1 MNIVKI
7 FRAVSW
13 MGVMFIAPNSSA
25 DTAAGLSIAEYQDLY
40 EAIELMRSESVFSE
54 AAKGDQKELL
64 RKIISEMCKG
74 RLRRYLHL
82 VPEKLPEEKE
92 ELEAELQKILIKVAS
107 YPHVNS
113 DGLTL
118 FESFINE
125 GVLSIDPYFEYVG
138 SQSYSKSAD
147 KYHGPLG
154 TLGIEMTFRKG
165 EFSLN
170 PFRGMNAEKAGIRLG
185 DRLCSVDETDVEG
198 RTFSNV
204 GAMLRGRP
212 GSQVELGVVG
222 ESGKR
227 REVTIRRGTETIPLF
242 QIRPSDSII
251 ETQELSADFLTEL
264 ENEAHNFHSETVTLD
279 FRGLAGGDVEQMAEF
294 CELFLPKGDFI
305 LHEKGSYRILMA
317 DPSDKGREVTIAQAG
332 EKLLISESTPIFKFK
347 KIKILQGGFTAS
359 AAEAII
365 VSFKASDS
373 FETETIGS
381 KSFGKA
387 MISRRAVLTSGA
399 FLSFSAK
406 KMLKPDGSTWEG
418 EGLEPDILSP

>member
-1 MNIVKI
+1 M
-7 FRAVSW
+7 S
-13 MGVMFIAPNSSA
+13 IAPDSSA
-25 DTAAGLSIAEYQDLY
+25 ETTSGLGIAEYQDLY

-82 VPEKLPEEKE
+82 VPEKLPDEKE
-92 ELEAELQKILIKVAS
+92 ELEAELQKILKKVAS

-138 SQSYSKSAD
+138 AQSHSRSAD
-147 KYHGPLG
+147 NYPGPTG
-154 TLGIEMTFRKG
+154 TIGFEMTFRKG

-185 DRLCSVDETDVEG
+185 DRLLSVDNTDVEG
-198 RTFSNV
+198 RTFSSV

-212 GSQVELGVVG
+212 GSQVDLGVVG
-222 ESGKR
+222 ESGKPR
-227 REVTIRRGTETIPLF
+227 NVTIRRGTQTIPRF
-242 QIRPSDSII
+242 QIKPSESII
-251 ETQELSADFLTEL
+251 ETQELSVDFIREL
-264 ENEAHNFHSETVTLD
+264 EKEAHNFHSQTVTLD
-279 FRGLAGGDVEQMAEF
+279 FRGLTGGDVEQMVEF

-305 LHEKGSYRILMA
+305 LHEKGSYRFEVP
-317 DPSDKGREVTIAQAG
+317 DPNEEKRNITIAQAG
-332 EKLLISESTPIFKFK
+332 ELLVISKSTPIFKFN

-387 MISRRAVLTSGA
+387 MISRRADLKSGA